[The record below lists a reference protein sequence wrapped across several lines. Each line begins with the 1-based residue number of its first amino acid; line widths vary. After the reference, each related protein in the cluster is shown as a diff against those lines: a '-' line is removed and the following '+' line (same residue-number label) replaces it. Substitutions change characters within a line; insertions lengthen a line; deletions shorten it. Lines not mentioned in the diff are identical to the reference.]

1 MRLTTNILIVLS
13 VFVVCA
19 CESHESRIEKKYL
32 KESLSQLNFENS
44 YKWIVI
50 IPGAG
55 CHGCIQEGEYFM
67 QKNVGNKDVLF
78 ILTNLSSVKVLQ
90 HKISIKIKECPNVYV
105 DREGIFNVPTKN
117 AIYPCV
123 IYLKNSAIDRIEF
136 QSPGNSA
143 LKRLKKNFN

>member
-55 CHGCIQEGEYFM
+55 CLGCIQEGNISCRKMWAIKMSY
-67 QKNVGNKDVLF
+67 LF
-78 ILTNLSSVKVLQ
+78 
-90 HKISIKIKECPNVYV
+90 
-105 DREGIFNVPTKN
+105 
-117 AIYPCV
+117 
-123 IYLKNSAIDRIEF
+123 
-136 QSPGNSA
+136 
-143 LKRLKKNFN
+143 